1 LFKEINDE
9 KETIKYHKEG
19 YIHMKLN
26 GIDISSIISSQTAYV
41 ATTYEFIE
49 ILAEDFPT
57 YLSLDVNGRI
67 IRKLI
72 VLSRP
77 KINFNF
83 YPNYKYIIE
92 KNNYHD
98 NYSLQSLKDTEK
110 ILIYIKAMRKSM
122 GNEKV
127 MQPIINFLG
136 LKSDKPSKLLVMND
150 VPIVTTNRKEEL
162 ISQTI
167 EFIRQE
173 LGLDISEL
181 PSIINPS
188 DYREIGKKG
197 KVKIADVDY
206 YQNPLI
212 LP

>member
-1 LFKEINDE
+1 
-9 KETIKYHKEG
+9 
-19 YIHMKLN
+19 MKLN

-49 ILAEDFPT
+49 IFAEDFPT
-57 YLSLDVNGRI
+57 YISLDVNGRI

-77 KINFNF
+77 RINFSF

-92 KNNYHD
+92 KSNFND
-98 NYSLQSLKDTEK
+98 NYSLQSLKDAEK
-110 ILIYIKAMRKSM
+110 ILIYIKATRKSM

-136 LKSDKPSKLLVMND
+136 LKNDKPSKLLVVND
-150 VPIVTTNRKEEL
+150 IPIVTTNRKEEL

-167 EFIRQE
+167 EFIKQE
-173 LGLDISEL
+173 LGLDISTL
-181 PSIINPS
+181 PTIVNAS
-188 DYREIGKKG
+188 DYREIRKRG
-197 KVKIADVDY
+197 KVKIVDVDY